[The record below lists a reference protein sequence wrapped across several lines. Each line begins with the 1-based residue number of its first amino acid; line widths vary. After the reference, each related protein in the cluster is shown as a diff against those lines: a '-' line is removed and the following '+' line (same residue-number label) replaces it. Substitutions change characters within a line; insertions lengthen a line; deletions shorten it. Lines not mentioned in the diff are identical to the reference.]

1 MEPTLE
7 NVAKFK
13 ALQSRLKIATAALT
27 FLHVTASPKRSVCAM
42 KVADLQTEL
51 ESFPANWKLIY
62 P

>member
-27 FLHVTASPKRSVCAM
+27 FLHVTASPKRNACAM

-51 ESFPANWKLIY
+51 ESFQLTGS
-62 P
+62 